1 MNLRWV
7 NVPISYKLACIGD
20 ALLLP
25 LLFLGWYRRRGLD
38 VVAVPHGE
46 MANRPGLFCS
56 AVIMLLAAR
65 AALKIEQAVRAPE
78 AYRWDLER
86 AFRWLVLL
94 LVMAL
99 AIRLLG

>member
-7 NVPISYKLACIGD
+7 NVPVSYKLACIGD

-25 LLFLGWYRRRGLD
+25 LLFVGWYRGRGFD
-38 VVAVPHGE
+38 AGAVPHGAI
-46 MANRPGLFCS
+46 ANRPGLFCS
-56 AVIMLLAAR
+56 AVMMLLAAR

-86 AFRWLVLL
+86 AFRWLALL

-99 AIRLLG
+99 AVRLLG